1 MGLNAFTDD
10 SARDLD
16 AQLLAFAQG
25 RVAVGRP
32 VRCLDP
38 GCGRTFTVP
47 PEGDIACPHC
57 TPAPA
62 GLVLDPAWRN
72 RCATCGA
79 VAVDGWCHHCADRGD
94 GYDPRDFIEDGA
106 A

>member
-1 MGLNAFTDD
+1 MSDDDIIVNVVGELPEFEGL
-10 SARDLD
+10 
-16 AQLLAFAQG
+16 
-25 RVAVGRP
+25 RP
-32 VRCLDP
+32 IGVL
-38 GCGRTFTVP
+38 TKL
-47 PEGDIACPHC
+47 
-57 TPAPA
+57 TPAAA
-62 GLVLDPAWRN
+62 GLVPDPAWRN